1 MSIFTLCSYIKE
13 ELSKKRRAEKRVLY
27 PLHKRK
33 ARKVFAKARN
43 ACGAKPCKAKMR
55 VSRRAHGR
63 SAGNAAQGDE
73 SGVFA
78 APFWK
83 KAISPFRRAAQKAR
97 MAKALVAPALVW
109 KALRPLFLRDLQN
122 AFLHLPNLQKERFST
137 FF

>member
-1 MSIFTLCSYIKE
+1 M
-13 ELSKKRRAEKRVLY
+13 Y

-73 SGVFA
+73 CGVFA

-83 KAISPFRRAAQKAR
+83 KAISLFSRAAQKAR
-97 MAKALVAPALVW
+97 MAKALVAPALVC

-137 FF
+137 FFDPKTPCFCLFCTMKEKTRALLF

>member
-1 MSIFTLCSYIKE
+1 M
-13 ELSKKRRAEKRVLY
+13 Y

-78 APFWK
+78 ASFWK
-83 KAISPFRRAAQKAR
+83 KTISPFSRAAQKAR
-97 MAKALVAPALVW
+97 MAKALVAPALVC

-122 AFLHLPNLQKERFST
+122 AFLHLPNLQKRT
-137 FF
+137 FFYLFLTQKRHVLFVLYHEGKNARFAF